1 VSTAA
6 DRTSRSR
13 MAFLSMLSIVYIY
26 PFIFLASTAVRTQE
40 DYISNPLGL
49 PRSLTTENLK
59 YAWDGANI
67 DAALIA
73 SGISV
78 GLSVVILV
86 LASSAAAYWFLRH
99 PGRWSRILMLTLFAL
114 WAVPF
119 IVYVVPLYVL
129 LAHAHLLNSLVVLA
143 FIYAAM
149 NIPFGV
155 YLLHSYY
162 VRGIP
167 QEVLEAAE
175 VDGAST
181 LRIYVSVILPL
192 GRPAMSTLA
201 ALGFVWSWGDLLA
214 SAFVMQDPQKY
225 TLTLAASTLVTRTS
239 ASVQPSAAAALI
251 SLAPVL
257 LVFLFAQRGISRGFS
272 AGAGK

>member
-1 VSTAA
+1 
-6 DRTSRSR
+6 